1 MIVSFPTFFSKRLWL
16 LIGISILMVQAAAG
30 QWLTGYKFRKE
41 ITIPDASITGGPHV
55 DFPVLIDLSG
65 DADVIAHATSA
76 SGFDIAFTDT
86 DEFTLLNFEV
96 FTDDRADYRAFV
108 KVTLPATGDK
118 VIYVYYGNTSVTAD
132 PSTTATWNSAY
143 QAVLHLQEA
152 GVGDDDEFP
161 DATSNGYDGTGGGSL
176 GAGDGSRTP
185 VRMSGKFGYAQQF
198 DGTDDRIRLRPL
210 DETNPGPTWTAV
222 TVQAWVNISTAQDAA
237 LFGKTWGT
245 TTSDQTW
252 LLQATPSNLG
262 TRMQSNTA
270 NSEFNPLAYST
281 GTWYHAV
288 ATWDASDNQLRVY
301 INGVEQTPSTGLAGT
316 QIYSTSIPAQG
327 QLPTIGN
334 IPATYGNR
342 ALNGLIQETR
352 VANTALTSSWIKTEY
367 DNQNNPAVFISKNP
381 EERYPDASLGVVA
394 AENPICSGRSTF
406 IIVSNSE
413 IGINYQLRNNAD
425 DTPIGSPVAG
435 SGNAIYLP
443 TGNLT
448 ANTTFN
454 VLATNDAGS
463 ASVELSTTPSVTINP
478 NPTATLISDKDG
490 VSNVICAGETVV
502 FTASGGTIY
511 EFFVNGFGVQGPGA
525 SDIYSTGSL
534 DDGDAVIVEVT
545 DGNGCS
551 AVSTPINM
559 TVNPLPDALAIPN
572 NDQICSESAINIT
585 LSNPNGV
592 GALFTWSVVQTG
604 VSGGNNQV
612 IPASGPIT
620 DVLTTTGTVSGT
632 AVYTITPISG
642 ASCIGPSTLATIT
655 VNPKPDNANAVIVN
669 RDVICSG
676 ETVIVTIQSA
686 DPGINYEILDGGNN
700 VISNI
705 GSVAGESDLNITT
718 YAMSTSTLIQV
729 RATNPSSGCVTLLT
743 NTVNVSVSA
752 IDIEAN
758 VASTPICEDDV
769 AGINLNAIT
778 IDPGIGPVIYSWT
791 GPAGYTSG
799 VADPL
804 AFNSS
809 SPNWPGAGLH
819 TYTLTITDD
828 SGNGCVF
835 VSDVDVTIDEVV
847 TADAGTGGDICG
859 LSYLLNA
866 TPSVGTGIWTQ
877 QAGPGTSN
885 FNNPNSPNATVTVDN
900 YGTYTYRWTETN
912 GACSDFAEIVVNFYE
927 TPVADAGIDGE
938 VCGKDAGNPFTLD
951 GNPSVGI
958 GTWTQQSGPGSSS
971 ITDPSAATTDVS
983 IDTYGTYIFRWT
995 EANGVCSDFDE
1006 VTVIFNEN
1014 PSLANAGSDIDQ
1026 CSTSI
1031 FTMAADVPT
1040 VGTGIWSKVS
1050 GPGVIT
1056 NPSSPATTVTGVT
1069 AGDGSIPT
1077 VLQWTVS
1084 NGSCPA
1090 NTDQVSLINYS
1101 APTASNAGVDQE
1113 QCGSG
1118 NFTLGGNAPASGT
1131 GLWSVVGAANG
1142 AVISTPTANNSTV
1155 TGLLSGSSVT
1165 LRWTISNGVCT
1176 DSFDEV
1182 VLTNSAAPDA
1192 AVAGTDQEQCA
1203 TGTFTL
1209 GATPVTTGTGIWS
1222 KVSGPGVITNPSSP
1236 ATTVT
1241 GVTAGDGSI
1250 PTVLQWTVSNG
1261 SCPANTDQVSLIN
1274 YSAPTASNAGADQEQ
1289 CGSGNFTLGG
1299 NAPASGTGLWSVV
1312 GAANGAVIS
1321 TPTANNSTVTG
1332 LLSGSSVTLRWT
1344 ISNGVC
1350 TDSFDEVVLTNS
1362 AAPDAA
1368 VAGTDQEQ
1376 CATGTFTLGATPVTT
1391 GTGIWSKVSGPGVIT
1406 NPSSPATTVT
1416 GVTAGDGSVPT
1427 VLQWTVSNGSCPA
1440 NTDQV
1445 SLINYSAPTAS
1456 NAGVDQEQCGSGNF
1470 TMAGNAPAS
1479 GTGLWSVVGAANGA
1493 VITTPA
1499 ANNSTVTGLL
1509 SGSSVTLRW
1518 TISNGVCTDSFDEVV
1533 LTNSAAP
1540 DAAVAGTDQEQCAS
1554 NIFILAATPVTT
1566 GTGIW
1571 SKISGPGVIT
1581 NPSSP
1586 ATTVTGVTAGDG
1598 SVPTVLQWTVSNGSC
1613 PANTDQVSLIN
1624 YSAPTASNAGVDQE
1638 QCGSGNFTMAGNAPA
1653 SGTGLWSVVG
1663 AANGAVITTPA
1674 ANNSTVT
1681 GLLSGSSVTL
1691 RWTISNGVCTDSF
1704 DEVVLTNSAAPDAAV
1719 AGTDQEQCAT
1729 GTFTLGATP
1738 VTTGTGI
1745 WSKVSGPGVITNPSS
1760 PATTVTGVT
1769 AGDGSVPTVLQWTVS
1784 NGSCPANTDQ
1794 VSLIN
1799 YSAPTASNAG
1809 VNQEQCSSGNFT
1821 LGGNAPASGTGLWS
1835 VVGAANGAV
1844 ITTPAAN
1851 NSTVT
1856 GLLSGSSVTL
1866 RWTISNGVCTDSF
1879 DEVVL
1884 TNSAAPDAAVAG
1896 TDQEQCASNIFI
1908 LAATPVTTGTGI
1920 WSKIS
1925 GPGVITNPS
1934 SPATTV
1940 TGVTAGDGSVPTVL
1954 QWTVSNGSCA
1964 ANTDQVSLINYT
1976 TPTLADAGP
1985 DQQQC
1990 VLGDFIMAAN
2000 TPTSGTGLWSIVGA
2014 SNGATITNPAD
2025 PLTLITGL
2033 LEESSI
2039 TLRWTISNGMCADSF
2054 DEVELTNSSSAD
2066 AAVAG
2071 IDQEQCETSTFT
2083 LGATPVGSG
2092 TGTWSLVS
2100 GPGVITNPGSPTTT
2114 VTGVTAG
2121 DGSVPT
2127 ILEWTVSNS
2136 TCPNNTDQVSLTNYL
2151 APTEATAGSDQE
2163 QCNFGDFSLTGNI
2176 PTSGTGLWSIV
2187 GPANGAIIT
2196 IPSDPGSTVTGLIAG
2211 FTATLRWSI
2220 TNGACPASFD
2230 EVVLTNNALVDPA
2243 VAGPDQE
2250 QCASSIFTMAA
2261 TPVTIGTGT
2270 WSIVSGPGVITNPA
2284 SPTTTVTGVTAG
2296 DGSMQTILQWTVS
2309 NGSCVPNTDQVSL
2322 INYTAP
2328 SIANAGPDQEQCDL
2342 ANFTLTGNVPS
2353 SGSGLWSIVGSAN
2366 GAVITSPTDPASTV
2380 TGLTA
2385 GSNVTLGWTISHGVC
2400 TDSYDEVVLNNYLT
2414 PTMSINN
2421 VTTDICEGI
2430 LTNIT
2435 LLSTVPDALIRLV
2448 NVDYSSGNV
2457 SGGSLTGGET
2467 FTTGQRIRETL
2478 FTITNDIETVTY
2490 EFEVEANGCG
2500 PIGGF
2505 STTVDVKPIPELTI
2519 VNHLPVICND
2529 STTDVELTALVG
2541 GASID
2546 LISVTPSDLG
2556 AVGGYTMPGGPTYV
2570 PGDRIQDNLT
2580 NTSSAQQ
2587 SIIYTFRIDANGC
2600 TNPLDKSVVVTINP
2614 TPIISVSGVD
2624 ICSGDVTAISITN
2637 VNSVPYTTYDWILQV
2652 LNPNIS
2658 GASAGSGSTIAQ
2670 VLTNSNTTEESVTYR
2685 IIPSTIG
2692 CPGNFVDYVQVVSPG
2707 NTVDAGEDVQ
2717 ACENTGNVSI
2727 VDASIGGGA
2736 TTSTWTVVNGSGTI
2750 LDPNNIIAEYQPV
2763 PDEVGTVTLQLTA
2776 SDPST
2781 CPDVI
2786 DFVDIDIFPEA
2797 IVEAGP
2803 DDVICE
2809 GENYLLAGASRSGSA
2824 NSIAWTTSGSG
2835 TFLPNPNTLNATYVP
2850 NTSDVGNAIRLYIQS
2865 NDPPGPCVP
2874 VIDSMELVIN
2884 MAPLV
2889 SAGADKVI
2897 CETDSIQLSDASFG
2911 GSATSITWSGGAG
2924 TFYPDPNT
2932 LNAWYV
2938 PAPSEVGS
2946 SVVLTITTNDNDGAG
2961 PCNAVSDQVQITIN
2975 RAPVVSAGIDQ
2986 VICEG
2991 SNVALNGTLGGG
3003 AISGTWSGGLGSFS
3017 DNTSLFATYIPDPSE
3032 AGTIVTLR
3040 LTTNDPS
3047 GPCNAIFDE
3056 MQVTINV
3063 APVVDAGL
3071 DDEICIGDTLYLSGY
3086 ISGSATLATWSGG
3099 VGTFSDVND
3108 LNAYYL
3114 PDNTERGSQVIL
3126 TLTTNDPDGSGPC
3139 PVAEDRVFET
3149 IHALPNP
3156 FFTGLDPQ
3164 TAINSPP
3171 LPLQGFPPGGF
3182 FYGDGIATGS
3192 NEFNPILAGVG
3203 QKYVYYDY
3211 TDLNGCSNTYLDS
3224 ILVNPTPDIDFG
3236 IDPAVCENADQ
3247 IPLMATP
3254 SGGTFEGTGVTAIG
3268 GGAYIF
3274 DPDVAGVGE
3283 HIISYAFTD
3292 PETGATDTA
3301 FQQVRVLAVPVPDFS
3316 IDSFTCVDSLIQFT
3330 DQSTIDP
3337 SSQIAARLWKFG
3349 DGSEDT
3355 ASNPQYQFEAAG
3367 IYFATLRVF
3376 SQPVLS
3382 TTCTDITS
3390 LVEIRVGGRPDVKM
3404 AASNFVM
3411 GDITQFT
3418 DLTTFPDGIPDD
3430 AVTTWDWDFDDGNFG
3445 AGPNPTHVYGAD
3457 GKYTVYLDVQ
3467 STRGC
3472 VDRDSLRIAIIP
3484 VVTAIDPDVGWEDDF
3499 EYLDNWVAEPIEDTL
3514 NSWHVGQPNG
3524 QVINT
3529 ASSGQNAWVTNLTGT
3544 YNNEETSWLKS
3555 PAFDLTGLTKPMV
3568 QFDYWSDMNP
3578 TSDGVTMEYSVDGG
3592 ANWYLIGN
3600 KEGTGGVQW
3609 FGINWFDGE
3618 RLFNV
3623 FGTSEGLLD
3632 NPNKVGWTEP
3642 TNGWETARIYL
3653 DPIIERH
3660 GYGDPVIF
3668 RFTLKAGKT
3677 SIGDNKQFEGFA
3689 MDNFVLKNRTKNVL
3703 VEQFVDFSGGTPP
3716 QYFLRNDMYPFI
3728 YDTLTYSDPQRNTSD
3743 VIYLEIHNRTNNGK
3757 GDTLYKDTP
3766 EIGDARSLYY
3776 GFDQTNSSYRRTI
3789 ADGLFRGQ
3797 ENLIPKN
3804 DILKRALL
3812 DPKFK
3817 MEMILDKGLN
3827 LHDPTSV
3834 NIEVMLTANENLD
3847 EDMRLYFVILEDYYD
3862 KFVLKD
3868 LQVINI
3874 LRNLGRQMVSPPG
3887 TNEPPT
3893 AGISL
3898 PKQWTAGQIANYEFE
3913 ADLFGYAAGNPEQ
3926 FKVIVFVQNIN
3937 GEVFQA
3943 IIEDMQN
3950 SKEPPVGLED
3960 EITRNELKQL
3970 NIYPQP
3976 AQHYAIVDFGMELSQ
3991 DYNWEII
3998 DQRGV
4003 TIGRGRVPK
4012 GEKGFEINTGLLPN
4026 GIHFLLIGDGEGL
4039 KMHRK
4044 LTIIH

>member
-1 MIVSFPTFFSKRLWL
+1 
-16 LIGISILMVQAAAG
+16 
-30 QWLTGYKFRKE
+30 
-41 ITIPDASITGGPHV
+41 
-55 DFPVLIDLSG
+55 
-65 DADVIAHATSA
+65 
-76 SGFDIAFTDT
+76 
-86 DEFTLLNFEV
+86 
-96 FTDDRADYRAFV
+96 
-108 KVTLPATGDK
+108 
-118 VIYVYYGNTSVTAD
+118 
-132 PSTTATWNSAY
+132 
-143 QAVLHLQEA
+143 
-152 GVGDDDEFP
+152 
-161 DATSNGYDGTGGGSL
+161 
-176 GAGDGSRTP
+176 
-185 VRMSGKFGYAQQF
+185 
-198 DGTDDRIRLRPL
+198 
-210 DETNPGPTWTAV
+210 
-222 TVQAWVNISTAQDAA
+222 
-237 LFGKTWGT
+237 
-245 TTSDQTW
+245 
-252 LLQATPSNLG
+252 
-262 TRMQSNTA
+262 
-270 NSEFNPLAYST
+270 
-281 GTWYHAV
+281 
-288 ATWDASDNQLRVY
+288 
-301 INGVEQTPSTGLAGT
+301 
-316 QIYSTSIPAQG
+316 
-327 QLPTIGN
+327 
-334 IPATYGNR
+334 
-342 ALNGLIQETR
+342 
-352 VANTALTSSWIKTEY
+352 
-367 DNQNNPAVFISKNP
+367 
-381 EERYPDASLGVVA
+381 
-394 AENPICSGRSTF
+394 
-406 IIVSNSE
+406 
-413 IGINYQLRNNAD
+413 
-425 DTPIGSPVAG
+425 
-435 SGNAIYLP
+435 
-443 TGNLT
+443 
-448 ANTTFN
+448 
-454 VLATNDAGS
+454 
-463 ASVELSTTPSVTINP
+463 
-478 NPTATLISDKDG
+478 
-490 VSNVICAGETVV
+490 
-502 FTASGGTIY
+502 
-511 EFFVNGFGVQGPGA
+511 
-525 SDIYSTGSL
+525 
-534 DDGDAVIVEVT
+534 
-545 DGNGCS
+545 
-551 AVSTPINM
+551 
-559 TVNPLPDALAIPN
+559 
-572 NDQICSESAINIT
+572 
-585 LSNPNGV
+585 
-592 GALFTWSVVQTG
+592 
-604 VSGGNNQV
+604 
-612 IPASGPIT
+612 
-620 DVLTTTGTVSGT
+620 
-632 AVYTITPISG
+632 
-642 ASCIGPSTLATIT
+642 
-655 VNPKPDNANAVIVN
+655 
-669 RDVICSG
+669 
-676 ETVIVTIQSA
+676 
-686 DPGINYEILDGGNN
+686 
-700 VISNI
+700 
-705 GSVAGESDLNITT
+705 
-718 YAMSTSTLIQV
+718 
-729 RATNPSSGCVTLLT
+729 
-743 NTVNVSVSA
+743 
-752 IDIEAN
+752 
-758 VASTPICEDDV
+758 
-769 AGINLNAIT
+769 
-778 IDPGIGPVIYSWT
+778 
-791 GPAGYTSG
+791 
-799 VADPL
+799 
-804 AFNSS
+804 
-809 SPNWPGAGLH
+809 
-819 TYTLTITDD
+819 
-828 SGNGCVF
+828 
-835 VSDVDVTIDEVV
+835 
-847 TADAGTGGDICG
+847 
-859 LSYLLNA
+859 
-866 TPSVGTGIWTQ
+866 
-877 QAGPGTSN
+877 
-885 FNNPNSPNATVTVDN
+885 
-900 YGTYTYRWTETN
+900 
-912 GACSDFAEIVVNFYE
+912 
-927 TPVADAGIDGE
+927 
-938 VCGKDAGNPFTLD
+938 
-951 GNPSVGI
+951 
-958 GTWTQQSGPGSSS
+958 
-971 ITDPSAATTDVS
+971 
-983 IDTYGTYIFRWT
+983 
-995 EANGVCSDFDE
+995 
-1006 VTVIFNEN
+1006 
-1014 PSLANAGSDIDQ
+1014 
-1026 CSTSI
+1026 
-1031 FTMAADVPT
+1031 
-1040 VGTGIWSKVS
+1040 
-1050 GPGVIT
+1050 
-1056 NPSSPATTVTGVT
+1056 
-1069 AGDGSIPT
+1069 
-1077 VLQWTVS
+1077 
-1084 NGSCPA
+1084 
-1090 NTDQVSLINYS
+1090 
-1101 APTASNAGVDQE
+1101 
-1113 QCGSG
+1113 
-1118 NFTLGGNAPASGT
+1118 
-1131 GLWSVVGAANG
+1131 
-1142 AVISTPTANNSTV
+1142 
-1155 TGLLSGSSVT
+1155 
-1165 LRWTISNGVCT
+1165 
-1176 DSFDEV
+1176 
-1182 VLTNSAAPDA
+1182 
-1192 AVAGTDQEQCA
+1192 
-1203 TGTFTL
+1203 
-1209 GATPVTTGTGIWS
+1209 
-1222 KVSGPGVITNPSSP
+1222 
-1236 ATTVT
+1236 
-1241 GVTAGDGSI
+1241 
-1250 PTVLQWTVSNG
+1250 
-1261 SCPANTDQVSLIN
+1261 
-1274 YSAPTASNAGADQEQ
+1274 
-1289 CGSGNFTLGG
+1289 
-1299 NAPASGTGLWSVV
+1299 
-1312 GAANGAVIS
+1312 
-1321 TPTANNSTVTG
+1321 
-1332 LLSGSSVTLRWT
+1332 
-1344 ISNGVC
+1344 
-1350 TDSFDEVVLTNS
+1350 
-1362 AAPDAA
+1362 
-1368 VAGTDQEQ
+1368 
-1376 CATGTFTLGATPVTT
+1376 
-1391 GTGIWSKVSGPGVIT
+1391 
-1406 NPSSPATTVT
+1406 
-1416 GVTAGDGSVPT
+1416 
-1427 VLQWTVSNGSCPA
+1427 
-1440 NTDQV
+1440 
-1445 SLINYSAPTAS
+1445 
-1456 NAGVDQEQCGSGNF
+1456 
-1470 TMAGNAPAS
+1470 
-1479 GTGLWSVVGAANGA
+1479 
-1493 VITTPA
+1493 
-1499 ANNSTVTGLL
+1499 
-1509 SGSSVTLRW
+1509 
-1518 TISNGVCTDSFDEVV
+1518 
-1533 LTNSAAP
+1533 
-1540 DAAVAGTDQEQCAS
+1540 
-1554 NIFILAATPVTT
+1554 
-1566 GTGIW
+1566 
-1571 SKISGPGVIT
+1571 
-1581 NPSSP
+1581 
-1586 ATTVTGVTAGDG
+1586 
-1598 SVPTVLQWTVSNGSC
+1598 
-1613 PANTDQVSLIN
+1613 
-1624 YSAPTASNAGVDQE
+1624 
-1638 QCGSGNFTMAGNAPA
+1638 
-1653 SGTGLWSVVG
+1653 
-1663 AANGAVITTPA
+1663 
-1674 ANNSTVT
+1674 
-1681 GLLSGSSVTL
+1681 
-1691 RWTISNGVCTDSF
+1691 
-1704 DEVVLTNSAAPDAAV
+1704 
-1719 AGTDQEQCAT
+1719 
-1729 GTFTLGATP
+1729 
-1738 VTTGTGI
+1738 
-1745 WSKVSGPGVITNPSS
+1745 
-1760 PATTVTGVT
+1760 
-1769 AGDGSVPTVLQWTVS
+1769 
-1784 NGSCPANTDQ
+1784 
-1794 VSLIN
+1794 
-1799 YSAPTASNAG
+1799 
-1809 VNQEQCSSGNFT
+1809 
-1821 LGGNAPASGTGLWS
+1821 
-1835 VVGAANGAV
+1835 
-1844 ITTPAAN
+1844 
-1851 NSTVT
+1851 
-1856 GLLSGSSVTL
+1856 
-1866 RWTISNGVCTDSF
+1866 
-1879 DEVVL
+1879 
-1884 TNSAAPDAAVAG
+1884 
-1896 TDQEQCASNIFI
+1896 
-1908 LAATPVTTGTGI
+1908 
-1920 WSKIS
+1920 
-1925 GPGVITNPS
+1925 
-1934 SPATTV
+1934 
-1940 TGVTAGDGSVPTVL
+1940 VTAGDGSVPTVL

-1990 VLGDFIMAAN
+1990 VLGDFTLAAN

-2014 SNGATITNPAD
+2014 SNGATITDPAD

-2039 TLRWTISNGMCADSF
+2039 TLRWTISNGMCTNSF

-2136 TCPNNTDQVSLTNYL
+2136 TCPNNTDQVSLTNFL

-2163 QCNFGDFSLTGNI
+2163 QCNLGDFSLTGNT

-2196 IPSDPGSTVTGLIAG
+2196 TPSDPGSTVTGLIAG

-2270 WSIVSGPGVITNPA
+2270 WSTVSGPGVITNPA

-2296 DGSMQTILQWTVS
+2296 DGSMPTILQWTVS
-2309 NGSCVPNTDQVSL
+2309 NGSCVPNADQVSL

-2328 SIANAGPDQEQCDL
+2328 SVANAGPDQEQCDL

-2385 GSNVTLGWTISHGVC
+2385 GSNVTLRWTISHGVC
-2400 TDSYDEVVLNNYLT
+2400 EDSYDEVVLNNYLT

-2505 STTVDVKPIPELTI
+2505 FTTVDVKPIPELTI

-2529 STTDVELTALVG
+2529 STTDVELTALVV

-2546 LISVTPSDLG
+2546 LISVTPSDMG
-2556 AVGGYTMPGGPTYV
+2556 AVGGYTMPGGPSYV

-2580 NTSSAQQ
+2580 NTSSTQQ

-2652 LNPNIS
+2652 PNPNIS

-2670 VLTNSNTTEESVTYR
+2670 VLTNSNTSEESLTYR
-2685 IIPSTIG
+2685 ITPSTIG

-2736 TTSTWTVVNGSGTI
+2736 TTSTWSVVNGSGTI

-2824 NSIAWTTSGSG
+2824 NSITWTTSGSG

-2897 CETDSIQLSDASFG
+2897 CETDSIHLSDASFG
-2911 GSATSITWSGGAG
+2911 GSATSITWSGGSG

-2932 LNAWYV
+2932 LDAWYV

-2946 SVVLTITTNDNDGAG
+2946 SVVLTITTNDNDGTG
-2961 PCNAVSDQVQITIN
+2961 PCNAMSDQVQITIN

-3003 AISGTWSGGLGSFS
+3003 AISSTWSGGLGSFS
-3017 DNTSLFATYIPDPSE
+3017 DNTSLFATYIPGPSE

-3047 GPCNAIFDE
+3047 GPCNAKFDE

-3139 PVAEDRVFET
+3139 PFAEDRVFET

-3164 TAINSPP
+3164 TAINNPP
-3171 LPLQGFPPGGF
+3171 LPLQGFPPSGF

-3236 IDPAVCENADQ
+3236 IDPAVCENAEQ

-3430 AVTTWDWDFDDGNFG
+3430 AVATWDWDFDDGNFG

-3484 VVTAIDPDVGWEDDF
+3484 VVTSIDPEVGWEDDF
-3499 EYLDNWVAEPIEDTL
+3499 EFLDNWVAEPIGDSL
-3514 NSWHVGQPNG
+3514 NTWEVGNPNG
-3524 QVINT
+3524 LVINS
-3529 ASSGQNAWVTNLTGT
+3529 ASSGQNAWVTNLAGT
-3544 YNNEETSWLKS
+3544 YNNDEKSWLKS

-3600 KEGTGGVQW
+3600 KEGIAGVQW

-3623 FGTSEGLLD
+3623 FGTSEGLLN
-3632 NPNKVGWTEP
+3632 NPNQVGWTEP
-3642 TNGWETARIYL
+3642 TNGWKTARIYL

-3660 GYGDPVIF
+3660 GYGDPIIF

-3689 MDNFVLKNRTKNVL
+3689 MDNFVLKNRTQNIL
-3703 VEQFVDFSGGTPP
+3703 IEQFVDFSSEDT
-3716 QYFLRNDMYPFI
+3716 QLFLRTEMYHFV
-3728 YDTLTYSDPQRNTSD
+3728 YDTMTYTDNGRNTSD
-3743 VIYLEIHNRTNNGK
+3743 VIYLETHYNYIG
-3757 GDTLYKDTP
+3757 GDIIYEETP
-3766 EIGDARSLYY
+3766 EIAPRYDFY
-3776 GFDQTNSSYRRTI
+3776 GGNNGTGTSPRDTK
-3789 ADGLFRGQ
+3789 ADGVLGQ
-3797 ENLIPKN
+3797 KNLLLDKN
-3804 DILKRALL
+3804 DVLKRALYA
-3812 DPKFK
+3812 PKFN
-3817 MEMILDKGLN
+3817 MELTVDEAYNSEEDKI
-3827 LHDPTSV
+3827 SV
-3834 NIEVMLTANENLD
+3834 KIIMTANDTINEQVKLYVVVV
-3847 EDMRLYFVILEDYYD
+3847 EDNFD
-3862 KFVLKD
+3862 KYTFTN
-3868 LQVINI
+3868 INV
-3874 LRNLGRQMVSPPG
+3874 LRNLGRQMISNV
-3887 TNEPPT
+3887 TNDPPT
-3893 AGISL
+3893 GGIPLKSIWAL
-3898 PKQWTAGQIANYEFE
+3898 GESETIEFTS
-3913 ADLFGYAAGNPEQ
+3913 DLVGYNAGNPNE
-3926 FKVIVFVQNIN
+3926 FKVIAFVQNQSDKDIY
-3937 GEVFQA
+3937 QA
-3943 IIEDMQN
+3943 VIADSPYPKVPI
-3950 SKEPPVGLED
+3950 PVGLED

-4026 GIHFLLIGDGEGL
+4026 GIHFLLIGDSEGL
-4039 KMHRK
+4039 KIHRK